1 MNHYDDHGVGD
12 LEARIA
18 KLEAENKRLSG
29 LVVSPHPGSQD
40 KLMYRDRAITAEA
53 KLAMIG
59 EAFIPIEGNYF
70 DASNTCA
77 IISSI
82 LSDTRKP
89 LAVVECHC
97 SDDEWW
103 EEVDGDKTLTIYAE
117 PCGNSVPATVIV
129 MPKEVE

>member
-12 LEARIA
+12 LKARIA
-18 KLEAENKRLSG
+18 ELEAENKRLSG

-53 KLAMIG
+53 KLARVKEWLG
-59 EAFIPIEGNYF
+59 AYDYTSHYPPSEAL
-70 DASNTCA
+70 A
-77 IISSI
+77 I

-89 LAVVECHC
+89 LAVVDGWYAPGDEFPVHI
-97 SDDEWW
+97 SDYG
-103 EEVDGDKTLTIYAE
+103 VDNEL
-117 PCGNSVPATVIV
+117 PVTVII

>member
-12 LEARIA
+12 LKARIA
-18 KLEAENKRLSG
+18 ELE
-29 LVVSPHPGSQD
+29 D
-40 KLMYRDRAITAEA
+40 KLDCMVQNMKSMEDKMILDQA

-89 LAVVECHC
+89 LAVVECHY

-129 MPKEVE
+129 MPKEGE

>member
-12 LEARIA
+12 LKARIA
-18 KLEAENKRLSG
+18 ELEAENKRLSG

-53 KLAMIG
+53 KLARVKEAWCNIG
-59 EAFIPIEGNYF
+59 LPQNDDTELL
-70 DASNTCA
+70 DA
-77 IISSI
+77 I

-89 LAVVECHC
+89 LAVVDGWYAPGDEFPVHI
-97 SDDEWW
+97 SDYG
-103 EEVDGDKTLTIYAE
+103 VDNEL
-117 PCGNSVPATVIV
+117 PVTVII